1 MDEGEERMFTTLI
14 SVAELDT
21 LLQADPAATVV
32 LDCRSY
38 LTAPEKGE
46 AVYREGHLPGAGYL
60 HLEEDLSAPITPQ
73 SGRHPLPDL
82 TKLAQTFRSR
92 GVSKETQVVVYDD
105 CGGAMA
111 ARAWW
116 LFRLLGHRQVAVLDG
131 GYPAWLAAGLAV
143 TDRLPSPVPGTF
155 VAEPEMS
162 LILPLEQVAGSVS
175 AGLLIDART
184 PERFRG
190 EQEPIDP
197 IAGHIPGAVNRPLQ
211 LNLTAEGLFKSA
223 EQLRQ
228 EWLGFL
234 TGYQPQQVAHYCGS
248 GVTACHNLLAMEH
261 AGLHGAKVYPG
272 SWSEWIRDPLRPVAS
287 GE

>member
-1 MDEGEERMFTTLI
+1 MFTTLI
-14 SVAELDT
+14 SVAELDK
-21 LLQADPAATVV
+21 LLQADSAAIVV

-60 HLEEDLSAPITPQ
+60 HLEEDLSAPITPL

-82 TKLAQTFRSR
+82 AALAGVFAAR
-92 GVSKETQVVVYDD
+92 GVTPDTQVVVYDD

-116 LFRLLGHRQVAVLDG
+116 LFRVLGHTAVAVLDG
-131 GYPAWLAAGLAV
+131 GYPAWEAAGLPL
-143 TDRLPSPVPGTF
+143 TDQLPAPQSGHF
-155 VAEPEMS
+155 VAQPDMS
-162 LILPLEQVAGSVS
+162 MICPLEQVAGVVS
-175 AGLLIDART
+175 EGLLVDART

-197 IAGHIPGAVNRPLQ
+197 VAGHIPGAVNRPLQ
-211 LNLTAEGLFKSA
+211 LNLTTDGVFKSA
-223 EQLRQ
+223 DLLRH
-228 EWLGFL
+228 EWLDFIAD
-234 TGYQPQQVAHYCGS
+234 YQPQQIVHYCGS

-261 AGLHGAKVYPG
+261 AGLSGAKVYPG
-272 SWSEWIRDPLRPVAS
+272 SWSEWIRDPQRPVAT